1 MDVNNHFVIL
11 ASISPVHYQPTV
23 GDTMATYTIHTVA
36 IGAINPAILEIHFML
51 HMYILKVCY
60 CMSYAIRELGS

>member
-36 IGAINPAILEIHFML
+36 IGAINPVILEIRISC
-51 HMYILKVCY
+51 YICTYLR
-60 CMSYAIRELGS
+60 YAIV